1 MEYLV
6 QGLMVELV
14 GWVGSGKALEQVVLK
29 VRWEL
34 EFGLVFLVVEV
45 IRFLVQETLV
55 LSALFEVTTAA
66 FAAFFAGLIDL
77 VEFVVVA
84 AYCHLERAYLA
95 IVPPAWLGLIVTKSE
110 RSSLALMPKIEPI

>member
-45 IRFLVQETLV
+45 ILFLVQEALV

-77 VEFVVVA
+77 VELVVVA
-84 AYCHLERAYLA
+84 AYCHLGRAYLA
-95 IVPPAWLGLIVTKSE
+95 IVPPAWLGLIVTKFD

>member
-1 MEYLV
+1 MQVLT
-6 QGLMVELV
+6 VELV
-14 GWVGSGKALEQVVLK
+14 GWVGSGKHPEQVVLK

-77 VEFVVVA
+77 VELVVVA
-84 AYCHLERAYLA
+84 AYCHLGRPYLA
-95 IVPPAWLGLIVTKSE
+95 IVPPAWLGLIVTKFD

>member
-1 MEYLV
+1 MQVLT
-6 QGLMVELV
+6 VELV
-14 GWVGSGKALEQVVLK
+14 GWVGSGKHPEQVVLK

-66 FAAFFAGLIDL
+66 FVAFSGGLIDL
-77 VEFVVVA
+77 VEVVVA
-84 AYCHLERAYLA
+84 AYCHLGRAYLA
-95 IVPPAWLGLIVTKSE
+95 IVPPAWLELIVTKFD

>member
-45 IRFLVQETLV
+45 ILFLVQETLV
-55 LSALFEVTTAA
+55 LSVLFEETKAA

-77 VEFVVVA
+77 VELVVVA
-84 AYCHLERAYLA
+84 AYCHLGSPYLA
-95 IVPPAWLGLIVTKSE
+95 IVPPA
-110 RSSLALMPKIEPI
+110 